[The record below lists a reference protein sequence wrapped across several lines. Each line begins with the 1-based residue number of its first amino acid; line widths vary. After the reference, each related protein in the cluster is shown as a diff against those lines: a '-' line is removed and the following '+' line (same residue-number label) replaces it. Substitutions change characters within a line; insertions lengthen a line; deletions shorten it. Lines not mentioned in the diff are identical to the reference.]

1 MNLQDRIFTIGSCFA
16 EVIGNSLAESKF
28 KVLVNPFGAVYNP
41 WSIHKLLRY
50 VIRHMDVPPET
61 YVKNQGIE
69 FNFDFHS
76 CISSLSMHDLKSI
89 ISERIGTAHNFLKN
103 TKWLF
108 LTYGTSF
115 VYERSDSGEI
125 VANCHKM
132 PASNFKK
139 YLLSQKKILED
150 FQLLH
155 EELTAFNPDIQI
167 ILTLSPVRHLKDTV
181 VLNSVSK
188 SILRLTCHTLQETYS
203 NTHYFP
209 AYEIMLDD
217 LRDYRFYKPDMIH
230 PNEVAEEYIW
240 ERFAETLFDKSTSE
254 FVGKWKSI
262 SAALKH
268 KSFHPTSEGHQQFL
282 RETLTKLNAIS
293 STVNVD
299 KEINMIKNQIMGN
312 DK

>member
-1 MNLQDRIFTIGSCFA
+1 
-16 EVIGNSLAESKF
+16 
-28 KVLVNPFGAVYNP
+28 
-41 WSIHKLLRY
+41 
-50 VIRHMDVPPET
+50 
-61 YVKNQGIE
+61 
-69 FNFDFHS
+69 
-76 CISSLSMHDLKSI
+76 
-89 ISERIGTAHNFLKN
+89 
-103 TKWLF
+103 
-108 LTYGTSF
+108 
-115 VYERSDSGEI
+115 
-125 VANCHKM
+125 M

-282 RETLTKLNAIS
+282 RETLNKLNAIS
-293 STVNVD
+293 STVDVD